1 MSSNPC
7 GNCRRYADCR
17 ILSKYPASQ
26 INIEFGQLR
35 FFCSE
40 NTLDSPRLSVEQNS
54 TFRQILSV
62 RMWGLRVVSTQRPAP
77 TRIVRYHCFLE
88 NRAPLGRAMHAPTAG
103 ANFADGCGHPP
114 LHGFY
119 ITIGVCG
126 SCGRFISFE
135 IGSLRKNAYR
145 SAGHFVRYAVIR
157 LK

>member
-1 MSSNPC
+1 M
-7 GNCRRYADCR
+7 
-17 ILSKYPASQ
+17 
-26 INIEFGQLR
+26 
-35 FFCSE
+35 
-40 NTLDSPRLSVEQNS
+40 TV
-54 TFRQILSV
+54 
-62 RMWGLRVVSTQRPAP
+62 
-77 TRIVRYHCFLE
+77 
-88 NRAPLGRAMHAPTAG
+88 RAPSDGFAITLLSRFARHFPCQGNYPPLRGLCVTVG
-103 ANFADGCGHPP
+103 FGNFAGGCGHPP